1 MLRLSNNFDIS
12 VFWLSNV
19 FDTAFSGLFQLFT
32 HRVPCLPSLIYN
44 DLRISSSTSIFTNK
58 KIFLIRHDSITSAA
72 SRDLY
77 LIPQVYFLVLKQLY
91 GLPVWKGILQ
101 VDIKSVQPP
110 HSSFLPHFSQQSVP
124 QIEFIH
130 LPPVIFFSIPQ
141 MHGS

>member
-1 MLRLSNNFDIS
+1 MFLCCQRSLTTGF
-12 VFWLSNV
+12 
-19 FDTAFSGLFQLFT
+19 
-32 HRVPCLPSLIYN
+32 LIYN
-44 DLRISSSTSIFTNK
+44 DLRVGTSAAVFAYEK
-58 KIFLIRHDSITSAA
+58 VFFIRHYSITSAA
-72 SRDLY
+72 SLNFY
-77 LIPQVYFLVLKQLY
+77 LIAQVYFIVLKQLY